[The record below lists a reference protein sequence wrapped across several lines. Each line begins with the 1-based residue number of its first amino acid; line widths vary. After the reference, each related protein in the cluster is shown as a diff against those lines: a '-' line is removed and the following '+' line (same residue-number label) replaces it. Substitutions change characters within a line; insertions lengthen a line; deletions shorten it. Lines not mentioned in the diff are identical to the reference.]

1 MIEID
6 LRDNTL
12 QISQDDA
19 IALQSALMGKS
30 VDVTIAGVRS
40 RIRILRASKERRA
53 CDYCALNPHVKGE
66 GVVICDYWRLC
77 YASQRPDG
85 KSARFVAK
93 RTKNNGESI

>member
-1 MIEID
+1 MREID

-12 QISQDDA
+12 QISQQDA
-19 IALQSALMGKS
+19 IALQSALLGKC
-30 VDVTIAGVRS
+30 VDVVIAGVRS
-40 RIRILRASKERRA
+40 RLRVLRASKERRA
-53 CDYCALNPHVKGE
+53 CDYCALNPHVKGD

-93 RTKNNGESI
+93 RYKDYGKE